1 LALAAL
7 IAAYEQTDANG
18 GLRATLPLM
27 GRTLVEH
34 QARQA
39 ARVGARHIVILVE
52 RLPAE
57 LTAAIDRLRRDG
69 LAIDVARS
77 VADAADRIHPDEQ
90 LIMFADGCIA
100 GQGAVD
106 SLAASPS
113 PTLLTL
119 PDEPG
124 RSAFERIDA
133 ATRWAGL
140 ALIDGSR
147 LRATAAMLGE
157 WDLQSTLLRR
167 TVQEGAARLN
177 IFAVEDGAGSARL
190 PIIADGDAALADLER
205 YLLAGSRGPAKS
217 WPQRYLFRWVE
228 EPALR
233 RLLNHVS
240 EPLWIAALAAG
251 LAVAAAAVA
260 MAGWLS
266 AALLLLLASGPVA
279 AIAQRLAA
287 MRLGLIRHQ
296 RLIETVRALAAGAA
310 LFAGAG
316 FLAEAGGWGWWLVA
330 AIIVGVT
337 VALEME
343 RRIKARLTG
352 HGGPLWLASVDGL
365 IWAVA
370 PFMLLGAMEAG
381 LLALALYAT
390 GSFAYVQWR
399 LWRWATKHQV

>member
-1 LALAAL
+1 MALAAL
-7 IAAYEQTDANG
+7 IAAYGQTDAND

-90 LIMFADGCIA
+90 LLVFADGCIA
-100 GQGAVD
+100 GQAAVD
-106 SLAASPS
+106 SLAGSASPA
-113 PTLLTL
+113 LLTL

-124 RSAFERIDA
+124 RDAFERIDA

-140 ALIDGSR
+140 ALIDGGR

-177 IFAVEDGAGSARL
+177 IFAVEDSAGSARL
-190 PIIADGDAALADLER
+190 PIIADGDEALADLER

-217 WPQRYLFRWVE
+217 WPERYLFRWIE

-240 EPLWIAALAAG
+240 EPLWIAALAAALG
-251 LAVAAAAVA
+251 IAAVPLV
-260 MAGWLS
+260 MAGW
-266 AALLLLLASGPVA
+266 AWAGLLLLLASGPIA
-279 AIAQRLAA
+279 AIARRLAA

-310 LFAGAG
+310 LFAEAGA
-316 FLAEAGGWGWWLVA
+316 LAEAGGWGWWLIAA
-330 AIIVGVT
+330 AIAGAG
-337 VALEME
+337 VALAVE
-343 RRIKARLTG
+343 RRIASRLAG
-352 HGGPLWLASVDGL
+352 QGGSLWLASLDGL
-365 IWAVA
+365 IWGLA
-370 PFMLLGAMEAG
+370 PFALLGAIEAG
-381 LLALALYAT
+381 LLALALYAA